1 MRSDFLSLVTA
12 ELFLL
17 RKRASTWIILGIWLA
32 VTAIFAYIF
41 EYVSYRGG
49 SSEFADSLDS
59 LLPAAL
65 VSNISEGMPFYG
77 GSLVLILGVL
87 SIGSEFGWG
96 TWKTLLTQRPGRST
110 IFGAKMVALGIA
122 LIPFVVLA
130 FALGAVASVTIATVE
145 DAAITWPG
153 AQALIESMLSSW
165 LILAVWAAGGVAL
178 AMVTR
183 GTSLAI
189 GAGILWGLAFE
200 GLLSAFASSVS
211 WLEWLVDGL
220 IRANGYSL
228 VRAIAEP
235 GGAGPGADGPG
246 AFSGPYVSG
255 TQAVITLGVY
265 LAVFLGGSLLLLKR
279 RDVA

>member
-1 MRSDFLSLVTA
+1 MASSFLGLVKA
-12 ELFLL
+12 EVFLL
-17 RKRASTWIILGIWLA
+17 RKRTGAWVILGIWLV

-41 EYVSYRGG
+41 EYVSYRSG
-49 SSEFADSLDS
+49 SSEFSNSLDS
-59 LLPAAL
+59 MLPAAL
-65 VSNISEGMPFYG
+65 APNISEGMPFYG

-96 TWKTLLTQRPGRST
+96 TWKTLLTQRPGRSAV
-110 IFGAKMVALGIA
+110 FGAKMVALGIA

-130 FALGAVASVTIATVE
+130 FALGAVASSSIAVME
-145 DAAITWPG
+145 NAAITWPS
-153 AQALIESMLSSW
+153 ATVLVESMLSSW

-178 AMVTR
+178 AMATR

-189 GAGILWGLAFE
+189 GVGILWGLAFE

-211 WLEWLVDGL
+211 WLEWLVEGL

-228 VRAIAEP
+228 VRVVTGSNGEAGAE
-235 GGAGPGADGPG
+235 GPGS
-246 AFSGPYVSG
+246 FSGPYVSG
-255 TQAVITLGVY
+255 SQALITLGLY
-265 LAVFLGGSLLLLKR
+265 LAVFMTLSLWLLRR